1 MTGGRYGRQSRQRN
15 RSSVASLSRCV
26 VFTAA
31 ACLLVACSRGEAPD
45 AYGNVETTQ
54 VTVSAETAGRL
65 VAFDV
70 REGQRLAVA
79 APVGRINPSELELQ
93 REQAEA
99 QREASESRID
109 ETTRQQPIVEAQRSA
124 AAAQVEA
131 ARAQLGAITAQ
142 LVIAQ
147 RALDR
152 TKRLVDQSAA
162 TAQQLDQAERD
173 VRVLEEQQ
181 RAQRAQIEA
190 YERQVAVHTGQ
201 LAAIDAQRR
210 TAARQASSAAAQV
223 ELVGDRLSK
232 TTITNPIDGTVL
244 TTYAEAGEFVQPGQ
258 PLYAIA
264 NLAVVDVRAYIDETQ
279 LASVQVGQQATVTVD
294 VGRDIRLKPD
304 STPRQSL
311 PGTVT
316 WIASEAQFTPTPVQ
330 TRDERA
336 DLVYAVKIRV
346 DNSQGLLKLGMPVDV
361 QFGQRP

>member
-1 MTGGRYGRQSRQRN
+1 
-15 RSSVASLSRCV
+15 VAV
-26 VFTAA
+26 AA
-31 ACLLVACSRGEAPD
+31 LLVAACSRGEEPD

-54 VTVSAETAGRL
+54 VTVSAEAAGRI
-65 VAFDV
+65 VALDV
-70 REGQRLAVA
+70 REGQTLAA
-79 APVGRINPSELELQ
+79 AATVGRINPSDLELQ
-93 REQAEA
+93 REQADA
-99 QREASESRID
+99 QREASESRVD
-109 ETTRQQPIVEAQRSA
+109 ETVRQRPIVEAQRSA
-124 AAAQVEA
+124 AVAQVEA
-131 ARAQLGAITAQ
+131 ARAQLGAITSQ

-152 TKRLVDQSAA
+152 TRRLVDQSAA
-162 TAQQLDQAERD
+162 TTQQLDQAERD
-173 VRVLEEQQ
+173 VRVLEDQQ

-190 YERQVAVHTGQ
+190 SERQVAVYAGQ

-210 TAARQASSAAAQV
+210 TAARQASSAAVQV
-223 ELVGDRLSK
+223 HLADDRLRK

-264 NLAVVDVRAYIDETQ
+264 NLAVVDVRAYIAETQ
-279 LASVQVGQQATVTVD
+279 LASVQLGQQVTVTLD
-294 VGRDIRLKPD
+294 VGKDIRPRRSLGVGGD

-336 DLVYAVKIRV
+336 DLVYAIKIRV
-346 DNSQGLLKLGMPVDV
+346 DNNQGLLKLGMPVDV

>member
-1 MTGGRYGRQSRQRN
+1 LAA
-15 RSSVASLSRCV
+15 VAARRRRLARCV
-26 VFTAA
+26 VFITAA
-31 ACLLVACSRGEAPD
+31 LFAASCSRAEEPD

-65 VAFDV
+65 VAFEV
-70 REGQRLAVA
+70 REGQMLAA
-79 APVGRINPSELELQ
+79 SAEVGRINPSELELQ
-93 REQAEA
+93 RAQAEA
-99 QREASESRID
+99 QREVSESRID
-109 ETTRQQPIVEAQRSA
+109 EATRQQPIVEAQRSA

-131 ARAQLGAITAQ
+131 ARAQLGAITSQ
-142 LVIAQ
+142 LAIAQ

-162 TAQQLDQAERD
+162 TTQQLDQAERD

-181 RAQRAQIEA
+181 RAQKAQIEA

-201 LAAIDAQRR
+201 LAAVDAQRR
-210 TAARQASSAAAQV
+210 TAARQASSAATQV
-223 ELVGDRLSK
+223 EVVADRLRK

-264 NLAVVDVRAYIDETQ
+264 NLAVVDVRAYIVETQ

-294 VGRDIRLKPD
+294 VGREIGLQPD
-304 STPRQSL
+304 STARQSL

-346 DNSQGLLKLGMPVDV
+346 DNSKGLLKLGMPVDV

>member
-1 MTGGRYGRQSRQRN
+1 M
-15 RSSVASLSRCV
+15 RSAIGIATVA
-26 VFTAA
+26 
-31 ACLLVACSRGEAPD
+31 LLAVSCSRGDEPD

-54 VTVSAETAGRL
+54 VTVSAEAAGRL

-70 REGQRLAVA
+70 QEGQALAA
-79 APVGRINPSELELQ
+79 AAAVGKINPSELQLQ
-93 REQAEA
+93 REQADA
-99 QREASESRID
+99 QREVSESRVD
-109 ETTRQQPIVEAQRSA
+109 ETTRQRPIVEAQRSA
-124 AAAQVEA
+124 AEAHVEA
-131 ARAQLGAITAQ
+131 ARAQLGAITSQ

-152 TKRLVDQSAA
+152 TRRLVDQSAA
-162 TAQQLDQAERD
+162 TTQQLDQAERD

-181 RAQRAQIEA
+181 RAQKAQIEA
-190 YERQVAVHTGQ
+190 YERQVAVHAGQ

-223 ELVGDRLSK
+223 ELADDRLRK

-264 NLAVVDVRAYIDETQ
+264 NLAVVDVRAYIAETQ
-279 LASVQVGQQATVTVD
+279 LATVQVGQQATVTMD
-294 VGRDIRLKPD
+294 VGKDIRLKPD

-336 DLVYAVKIRV
+336 DLVYAIKIRV
-346 DNSQGLLKLGMPVDV
+346 DNNRGLLKLGMPVDV
-361 QFGQRP
+361 QFDQRP

>member
-1 MTGGRYGRQSRQRN
+1 M
-15 RSSVASLSRCV
+15 
-26 VFTAA
+26 AA
-31 ACLLVACSRGEAPD
+31 AALLLASCSRGEEPD

-70 REGQRLAVA
+70 REGQMLAA
-79 APVGRINPSELELQ
+79 SAEVGRINPSELELQ

-109 ETTRQQPIVEAQRSA
+109 ETARQQPIVEAQRSA
-124 AAAQVEA
+124 AAAQVAA

-152 TKRLVDQSAA
+152 TKRLIDQSAA
-162 TAQQLDQAERD
+162 TTQQLDQTERD

-210 TAARQASSAAAQV
+210 TAARQASSAASQV
-223 ELVGDRLSK
+223 ELVADRLRK

-264 NLAVVDVRAYIDETQ
+264 NLAVVDVRAYIAETQ

-294 VGRDIRLKPD
+294 VGEDA
-304 STPRQSL
+304 PRQSL

>member
-1 MTGGRYGRQSRQRN
+1 MTRH
-15 RSSVASLSRCV
+15 VASAFRRKT
-26 VFTAA
+26 TAA
-31 ACLLVACSRGEAPD
+31 ATALLLAACSRGEQPD

-65 VAFDV
+65 VAFEV
-70 REGQRLAVA
+70 REGQMLAA
-79 APVGRINPSELELQ
+79 SAEVGRINPSELELQ
-93 REQAEA
+93 RQQAEA

-109 ETTRQQPIVEAQRSA
+109 ETARQQPIVEAQRSA

-131 ARAQLGAITAQ
+131 ARAQLGAITSQ

-152 TKRLVDQSAA
+152 TKRLIDQSAA

-181 RAQRAQIEA
+181 RAQKAQIEA
-190 YERQVAVHTGQ
+190 YERQVAVHAGQ
-201 LAAIDAQRR
+201 LAAVDAQRR
-210 TAARQASSAAAQV
+210 TATRQASSAAAQV
-223 ELVGDRLSK
+223 ELVADRLRK

-264 NLAVVDVRAYIDETQ
+264 NLGVVDVRAYITETQ
-279 LASVQVGQQATVTVD
+279 LASVQVGQQATVTMD
-294 VGRDIRLKPD
+294 VGKDM
-304 STPRQSL
+304 RQSL

-316 WIASEAQFTPTPVQ
+316 WIAGEAQFTPTPVQ

-346 DNSQGLLKLGMPVDV
+346 DNSKGLLKLGMPVDV

>member
-1 MTGGRYGRQSRQRN
+1 MTRY
-15 RSSVASLSRCV
+15 VASAFRRK
-26 VFTAA
+26 TAA
-31 ACLLVACSRGEAPD
+31 TGAALLLAACSRGEQPD

-65 VAFDV
+65 VAFEV
-70 REGQRLAVA
+70 REGQMLTAA

-99 QREASESRID
+99 QREASESRVD
-109 ETTRQQPIVEAQRSA
+109 ETARQQPIVEAQRGA
-124 AAAQVEA
+124 ASAQVEA
-131 ARAQLGAITAQ
+131 ARAQLGAITSQ

-152 TKRLVDQSAA
+152 TKRLIDQSAA
-162 TAQQLDQAERD
+162 TTQQLDQAERD

-181 RAQRAQIEA
+181 RAQKAQIEA
-190 YERQVAVHTGQ
+190 YERQVAVHAGQ

-223 ELVGDRLSK
+223 ELVADRLRK

-244 TTYAEAGEFVQPGQ
+244 TTFAEAGEFVQPGQ

-264 NLAVVDVRAYIDETQ
+264 NLGVVDVRAYITETQ
-279 LASVQVGQQATVTVD
+279 LASVQVGQQATVTLD
-294 VGRDIRLKPD
+294 VGTETGRVPVAGE
-304 STPRQSL
+304 STVRQSL

-346 DNSQGLLKLGMPVDV
+346 DNSKGLLKLGMPVDV

>member
-1 MTGGRYGRQSRQRN
+1 MMRW
-15 RSSVASLSRCV
+15 
-26 VFTAA
+26 FTAA
-31 ACLLVACSRGEAPD
+31 ALLAVACSRGEQPD

-54 VTVSAETAGRL
+54 VTVSAEVAGRL

-70 REGQRLAVA
+70 HEGQTLAA
-79 APVGRINPSELELQ
+79 AAAVGRINPSELELQ
-93 REQAEA
+93 RAQADA
-99 QREASESRID
+99 QREASDSRVD
-109 ETTRQQPIVEAQRSA
+109 ETTRQRPIVEAQRSA

-152 TKRLVDQSAA
+152 TKRLVDQAAA
-162 TAQQLDQAERD
+162 TTQQLDQAERD
-173 VRVLEEQQ
+173 VRVLTEQQ
-181 RAQRAQIEA
+181 RAQHAQIEA
-190 YERQVAVHTGQ
+190 YERQVAVYAGQ
-201 LAAIDAQRR
+201 LAAVDAQQR
-210 TAARQASSAAAQV
+210 TAARQASAAAAQV
-223 ELVGDRLSK
+223 ELVADRLRK

-264 NLAVVDVRAYIDETQ
+264 DLAAVDVRAYIAETQ
-279 LASVQVGQQATVTVD
+279 LASVQVGRQATVTVD
-294 VGRDIRLKPD
+294 VENQ
-304 STPRQSL
+304 RQSL

>member
-1 MTGGRYGRQSRQRN
+1 MTGWRYGN
-15 RSSVASLSRCV
+15 TSSVASLSRCV
-26 VFTAA
+26 VLTAA
-31 ACLLVACSRGEAPD
+31 ACLSVACSRGEEPD

-65 VAFDV
+65 VAFEV
-70 REGQRLAVA
+70 REGQMLAA
-79 APVGRINPSELELQ
+79 SAEVGRINPSELELQ

-109 ETTRQQPIVEAQRSA
+109 ETARQQPIVEAQRSA

-131 ARAQLGAITAQ
+131 ARAQLGAITSQ
-142 LVIAQ
+142 LVVAQ
-147 RALDR
+147 RAFDR
-152 TKRLVDQSAA
+152 TKRLIDQSAA
-162 TAQQLDQAERD
+162 TTQQLDQAERD

-201 LAAIDAQRR
+201 LAAIGAQRR
-210 TAARQASSAAAQV
+210 TAVRQASSAASQV
-223 ELVGDRLSK
+223 ELVADRLRK

-264 NLAVVDVRAYIDETQ
+264 NLAVVDVRAYIAETQ
-279 LASVQVGQQATVTVD
+279 LASVQIGQQATVTVD
-294 VGRDIRLKPD
+294 VGREIRLRPD
-304 STPRQSL
+304 STARQSL